1 MTEKL
6 DARLRVKVFNTT
18 VNNISVISWR
28 PVVLVEETGVPG
40 ENHLLAT
47 SRLHSLS
54 DNVVSS
60 TPRQSGIRTH
70 DVSGDM
76 Y

>member
-1 MTEKL
+1 MVR
-6 DARLRVKVFNTT
+6 AMVFNATFYN
-18 VNNISVISWR
+18 VSVILWWSA
-28 PVVLVEETGVPG
+28 LFGEETGVPG

-47 SRLHSLS
+47 SHLHSLS
-54 DNVVSS
+54 HNVVSS
-60 TPRQSGIRTH
+60 TPSQSGIRTH